1 MDEFTRAYWS
11 PEGEGGAL
19 LAKYKA
25 IPLYRLVDDKNVRVK
40 TECIAE
46 DHSFHWVKDAVD
58 LEDTLPEGLVTM
70 GIYVTFHSWGAP
82 SLFKATHKEILI
94 SILNTPCGQQKLD
107 HATALLWLS
116 NNTEDMNSYGL
127 DGHHLGLVAMLKE
140 NKGGNQFNLPPITIW
155 NRDY

>member
-1 MDEFTRAYWS
+1 MNAIARAYWS

-25 IPLYRLVDDKNVRVK
+25 IPLYRLVDGQNVRVT
-40 TECIAE
+40 TETIKENHA
-46 DHSFHWVKDAVD
+46 FHWDDENVD
-58 LEDTLPEGLVTM
+58 RSDTLPDGLETM
-70 GIYVTFHSWGAP
+70 GIYVTFHVWGAP

-94 SILNTPCGQQKLD
+94 SILNTPCGKQKLEE
-107 HATALLWLS
+107 ATALLWLS

-140 NKGGNQFNLPPITIW
+140 NKGGKQFNLPPITIW
-155 NRDY
+155 TRDY